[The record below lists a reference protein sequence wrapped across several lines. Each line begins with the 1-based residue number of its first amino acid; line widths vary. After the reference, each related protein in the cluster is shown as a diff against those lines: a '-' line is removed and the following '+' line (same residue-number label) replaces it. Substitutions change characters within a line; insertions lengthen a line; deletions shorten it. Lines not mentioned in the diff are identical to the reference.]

1 MNALVQQFNPSQ
13 IAIIDHDGGKWLTAE
28 QLGLALGF
36 SDKRARDGV
45 NNLYNRHI
53 DEFSEKDSVT
63 VKLTATDGKAYKT
76 RIFSHSGCNL
86 LSFFANTPNAK
97 AFRAWAKTKLA
108 EHTIAMEAELAKP
121 RGSSGIE
128 GDMKLLAQGMTLVLQ
143 QNQLTHRYIDLL
155 ERNQKSRARIS
166 PDHAVEAKKLVAAGF
181 SQSQAAAQLG
191 ISKAAVNA
199 LVNDKYEFGGEW
211 KAPTPAKLLQRQL
224 EEQRD
229 AIVQAL
235 QLTVE
240 EGEQS

>member
-1 MNALVQQFNPSQ
+1 MNTEIQTFHSIQ
-13 IAIIDHDGGKWLTAE
+13 IAIIDHNGGKWITAE

-36 SDKRARDGV
+36 SEKRARDGV

-53 DEFSEKDSVT
+53 DEFTEKDSCTINLMVQ
-63 VKLTATDGKAYKT
+63 GQGRKT

-97 AFRAWAKTKLA
+97 AFRAWAKDKLTETA
-108 EHTIAMEAELAKP
+108 APKTAGTPELAA
-121 RGSSGIE
+121 
-128 GDMKLLAQGMTLVLQ
+128 DMRLLAQGMAVVLQ

-166 PDHAVEAKKLVAAGF
+166 PDHAAAAKKLVAAGL
-181 SQSQAAAQLG
+181 SQSQAARELG

-211 KAPTPAKLLQRQL
+211 AKPSPMKLLQQQL
-224 EEQRD
+224 DEQRD
-229 AIVQAL
+229 VLVEAL
-235 QLTVE
+235 QIAE
-240 EGEQS
+240 KGA

>member
-1 MNALVQQFNPSQ
+1 MNTNNTQLVQISGDRLVTTSL
-13 IAIIDHDGGKWLTAE
+13 AISNHFGKKHAHILRDIE
-28 QLGLALGF
+28 NLECSDEFRESNFGLSSYTSTQNKKLPMYEIT
-36 SDKRARDGV
+36 RDGFV
-45 NNLYNRHI
+45 FLCMGFTGSAAAQWKERYI
-53 DEFSEKDSVT
+53 
-63 VKLTATDGKAYKT
+63 A
-76 RIFSHSGCNL
+76 
-86 LSFFANTPNAK
+86 
-97 AFRAWAKTKLA
+97 AFN
-108 EHTIAMEAELAKP
+108 AMESELSKP

>member
-1 MNALVQQFNPSQ
+1 MNTSNTQLVQISGDRPVTTSLAVSNHFGKKHKNVLQ
-13 IAIIDHDGGKWLTAE
+13 AIENLECSNEFAKLNFQLFHKNNELQNGKPQPFYEIT
-28 QLGLALGF
+28 
-36 SDKRARDGV
+36 RDGFV
-45 NNLYNRHI
+45 FLCMGFTGSAAAQWKERYI
-53 DEFSEKDSVT
+53 
-63 VKLTATDGKAYKT
+63 A
-76 RIFSHSGCNL
+76 
-86 LSFFANTPNAK
+86 
-97 AFRAWAKTKLA
+97 AFN
-108 EHTIAMEAELAKP
+108 AMEARLAKP
-121 RGSSGIE
+121 CEASGIE
-128 GDMKLLAQGMTLVLQ
+128 ADMKLLAQGMTLVLQ

-235 QLTVE
+235 QLTVK
-240 EGEQS
+240 EGE

>member
-1 MNALVQQFNPSQ
+1 MNAQSLVRLSDDRLVTTSLEVSNSFGKKHQHILESIRNLECSAEFNRSNFRL
-13 IAIIDHDGGKWLTAE
+13 I
-28 QLGLALGF
+28 
-36 SDKRARDGV
+36 SYRDGM
-45 NNLYNRHI
+45 NR
-53 DEFSEKDSVT
+53 EKPAYEIT
-63 VKLTATDGKAYKT
+63 RDGFVFLCMGFTGSAAAQWKERYIA
-76 RIFSHSGCNL
+76 
-86 LSFFANTPNAK
+86 
-97 AFRAWAKTKLA
+97 AFN
-108 EHTIAMEAELAKP
+108 AMESELSKP

-211 KAPTPAKLLQRQL
+211 KVPTPAKLLQRQL
-224 EEQRD
+224 EGQRD
-229 AIVQAL
+229 ALVQAL
-235 QLTVE
+235 QLTVK
-240 EGEQS
+240 EGE

>member
-53 DEFSEKDSVT
+53 DEFQEKDSVT
-63 VKLTATDGKAYKT
+63 IKLMATDGKYYNT

-108 EHTIAMEAELAKP
+108 EPAAMEARLAKP
-121 RGSSGIE
+121 CEASGIE
-128 GDMKLLAQGMTLVLQ
+128 ADMKLLAQGMTLVLQ

-235 QLTVE
+235 QLTVK
-240 EGEQS
+240 EGE

>member
-1 MNALVQQFNPSQ
+1 MNAQSLVRQSGNRLITTSLDISRNFGKKHAHILRDIKNLECSKEFNESNFGLVYYTD
-13 IAIIDHDGGKWLTAE
+13 AKGE
-28 QLGLALGF
+28 Q
-36 SDKRARDGV
+36 RPMYEITRDGFV
-45 NNLYNRHI
+45 FLCMGFTGAAAAQWKERYI
-53 DEFSEKDSVT
+53 
-63 VKLTATDGKAYKT
+63 A
-76 RIFSHSGCNL
+76 
-86 LSFFANTPNAK
+86 
-97 AFRAWAKTKLA
+97 AFN
-108 EHTIAMEAELAKP
+108 AMEAELSKP
-121 RGSSGIE
+121 RESSGIE
-128 GDMKLLAQGMTLVLQ
+128 ADMKLLAQGMTLVLQ

-229 AIVQAL
+229 ILVQSL
-235 QLTVE
+235 QLTAK
-240 EGEQS
+240 EGE

>member
-1 MNALVQQFNPSQ
+1 MNTNNTQLVQISGDRLVTTSLAISNHFGKKHAHILRDIKNLECSQ
-13 IAIIDHDGGKWLTAE
+13 EFRERNFAPTSYKTSQGKIQPAYEIT
-28 QLGLALGF
+28 
-36 SDKRARDGV
+36 RDGFV
-45 NNLYNRHI
+45 FLCMGFTGSAAAQWKERYI
-53 DEFSEKDSVT
+53 
-63 VKLTATDGKAYKT
+63 A
-76 RIFSHSGCNL
+76 
-86 LSFFANTPNAK
+86 
-97 AFRAWAKTKLA
+97 AFN
-108 EHTIAMEAELAKP
+108 AMEARLAKP
-121 RGSSGIE
+121 CEASGIE
-128 GDMKLLAQGMTLVLQ
+128 ADMKLLAQGMTLVLQ

-229 AIVQAL
+229 VLVQAL
-235 QLTVE
+235 QPIAK
-240 EGEQS
+240 EGE